1 MGRILCID
9 YGLKRVGLAVTD
21 ELKIIAS
28 PFKTVNTSEIIS
40 FINNYTKETKV
51 ELIVVGLP
59 FNLRGEETDATKKTL
74 SFISV
79 LMKKYPQIKVDTYDE
94 RYTSKIAKETI
105 LMMGKS
111 KIFRQDK
118 SNVDKVSAS
127 IILQSYLKRKGL

>member
-1 MGRILCID
+1 MSRILCID

-40 FINNYTKETKV
+40 FINNYIKETKV

-79 LMKKYPQIKVDTYDE
+79 LRKKYPQIKLDTYDE

-111 KIFRQDK
+111 KKFRQDK

-127 IILQSYLKRKGL
+127 IILQSYLKRKNL